1 MKIKEGFILKPVAD
15 SFIIV
20 PVGNEFVDLNAMITV
35 NDTGA
40 FLWELLS
47 EEVSKETLISKM
59 KEEYDAPEDV
69 IKNDVEA
76 FLENLRKNGML
87 CEE

>member
-35 NDTGA
+35 NETGA

-47 EEVSKETLISKM
+47 DEVSEETLVEKM
-59 KEEYDAPEDV
+59 AKEYNAPVDV
-69 IKNDVEA
+69 IKEDVRA
-76 FLENLRKNGML
+76 FLETLRKNNML
-87 CEE
+87 AE

>member
-1 MKIKEGFILKPVAD
+1 MRIKEGFILKPVAD

-20 PVGNEFVDLNAMITV
+20 PVANEFVDLGAMITV
-35 NDTGA
+35 NETGA

-47 EEVSKETLISKM
+47 EEVTKETLVSKL
-59 KEEYDAPEDV
+59 KEEYDAPKDV
-69 IKNDVEA
+69 IESDVEA

-87 CEE
+87 IE